1 MERISKRKMPKFFVN
16 KKQVENETINII
28 GGDVNHI
35 KNVLRKKEKEKI
47 EICIIGNEEKGIDTI
62 SEIEKIEE
70 NCIKCRI
77 LEYKVSETE
86 GKIQVTIFQGLP
98 KSDKME
104 LVIQKSVELGVYE
117 IYPTEMKRCIVKL
130 REQEANKKIA
140 RWQKISEVAA
150 KQSGR
155 NIIPQIKEKVNIKQV
170 CNLVKDYDKLIVA
183 YEEEK
188 ENSLKSELKS
198 TKSKDKENIKIA
210 ILVGPEGGIDLE
222 EIEELSKAGAVIVT
236 LGKRILR
243 TETVALNVLSN
254 IMYELEE

>member
-62 SEIEKIEE
+62 SQIEKIEE

-77 LEYKVSETE
+77 LEYKISETE

-130 REQEANKKIA
+130 KEQEANKKIA

-198 TKSKDKENIKIA
+198 IKSKDKENIKIA
-210 ILVGPEGGIDLE
+210 ILVGPEGGIDLA
-222 EIEELSKAGAVIVT
+222 EIEELRKAGAVIVT

-254 IMYELEE
+254 IMYPRR

>member
-1 MERISKRKMPKFFVN
+1 MPKFFVN
-16 KKQVENETINII
+16 KKQVKNETINII

-130 REQEANKKIA
+130 KEQEANKKIA

-198 TKSKDKENIKIA
+198 IKSKDKENIKIA

>member
-1 MERISKRKMPKFFVN
+1 LERISKRKMPKFFVN

-130 REQEANKKIA
+130 KEQEANKKIA

-198 TKSKDKENIKIA
+198 IKSKDKENIKIA
-210 ILVGPEGGIDLE
+210 ILVGPEGGIDLA
-222 EIEELSKAGAVIVT
+222 EIEELRKAGAVIVT

>member
-77 LEYKVSETE
+77 LEYEVSETE

-130 REQEANKKIA
+130 KEQEANKKIA

-170 CNLVKDYDKLIVA
+170 CNLVKDYNKLIVA

-198 TKSKDKENIKIA
+198 IKSKDKENIKIA
-210 ILVGPEGGIDLE
+210 ILVGPEGGIDLA
-222 EIEELSKAGAVIVT
+222 EIEELRKAGAVIVT

>member
-47 EICIIGNEEKGIDTI
+47 ERCIIGNEEKGIDTI

-130 REQEANKKIA
+130 KEQEANKKIA

-198 TKSKDKENIKIA
+198 IKSKDKENIKIA

>member
-1 MERISKRKMPKFFVN
+1 MPKFFVN

-130 REQEANKKIA
+130 KEQEANKKIA

-198 TKSKDKENIKIA
+198 IKSKDKENIKIA
-210 ILVGPEGGIDLE
+210 IWVGPEGGIDLA
-222 EIEELSKAGAVIVT
+222 EIEELRKAGAVIVT

>member
-1 MERISKRKMPKFFVN
+1 LERISKRKMPKFFVN

-130 REQEANKKIA
+130 KEQEANKKIA

-198 TKSKDKENIKIA
+198 IKSKDKENIKIA

-254 IMYELEE
+254 IIYELEE

>member
-1 MERISKRKMPKFFVN
+1 MPKFFVN
-16 KKQVENETINII
+16 KKQVKNETINII

-77 LEYKVSETE
+77 LEYKASETE
-86 GKIQVTIFQGLP
+86 CKIQVTIFQGLP

-130 REQEANKKIA
+130 KEQEANKKIA

-198 TKSKDKENIKIA
+198 IKIKDKENIKIA
-210 ILVGPEGGIDLE
+210 ILVGPEGGIDLA
-222 EIEELSKAGAVIVT
+222 EIEELRKAGAVIVT

>member
-130 REQEANKKIA
+130 KEQEANKKIA

-183 YEEEK
+183 YEEKK

-198 TKSKDKENIKIA
+198 IKSKDKENIKIA
-210 ILVGPEGGIDLE
+210 ILVGPEGGIDLA
-222 EIEELSKAGAVIVT
+222 EIEELRKAGAVIVT

>member
-1 MERISKRKMPKFFVN
+1 MPKFFVN

-86 GKIQVTIFQGLP
+86 CKIQVTIFQGLP

-130 REQEANKKIA
+130 KEQEANKKIA

-170 CNLVKDYDKLIVA
+170 CNMVENYDKLIVA

-198 TKSKDKENIKIA
+198 IKSKDKENIKIA
-210 ILVGPEGGIDLE
+210 ILVGPEGGIDLA
-222 EIEELSKAGAVIVT
+222 EIEELRKAGAVIVT

>member
-1 MERISKRKMPKFFVN
+1 MPKFFVN

-117 IYPTEMKRCIVKL
+117 IYPIEMKRCIVKL
-130 REQEANKKIA
+130 KEQEANKKIA

-170 CNLVKDYDKLIVA
+170 CNMVENYDKLIVA

-198 TKSKDKENIKIA
+198 IKSKDKENIKIA
-210 ILVGPEGGIDLE
+210 ILVGPEGGIDLA
-222 EIEELSKAGAVIVT
+222 EIEELRKAGAVIVT

-254 IMYELEE
+254 IMYELDE